1 MIRIAQP
8 MFGRHEEEAA
18 LAVLRSGALVQGEE
32 VARFEQAFASH
43 VGAAHAVAV
52 SSGTAALIVAL
63 RAQGIGPGDEVI
75 VPTFTFA
82 ATASAVLHVGA
93 KPVLVDITPD
103 AYAIDPARIEA
114 AVTEKT
120 RAIIPVHLYGHP
132 CDMTAIRAIAERHG
146 LVVIEDACQA
156 LGAAWEGERIGSSGT
171 ACFSFYATK
180 AITTA
185 GEGGMITTD
194 DDLVARRARLLR
206 SQGEAQRYV
215 TQALGWNYRMTE
227 LAAAVGLAQLPKASA
242 WIEQRRANA
251 AWLNEHLA
259 VGVLPVERLGAH
271 HVYQQ
276 YTIRVAA
283 ARRDQLVAALRDHE
297 IEAVVYYPL
306 CIHEQPLYRDLG
318 YGSEVYP
325 VAEAAAREV
334 LSLPVHPAL
343 SPADLQRVADAVNR
357 ILTPAGAAHG

>member
-8 MFGRHEEEAA
+8 LFGPEEEEAA

-32 VARFEQAFASH
+32 VARFEQAFARY

-63 RAQGIGPGDEVI
+63 RAHGVGPGDEVI

-93 KPVLVDITPD
+93 KPALADITR
-103 AYAIDPARIEA
+103 ATYCIDPASIES
-114 AVTEKT
+114 AVTDHT
-120 RAIIPVHLYGHP
+120 RAIMSVHLYGHP
-132 CDMTAIRAIAERHG
+132 CDMTPIRAIAERHG
-146 LVVIEDACQA
+146 LIVIDDACQA
-156 LGAAWEGERIGSSGT
+156 LGATWEGERIGSNGT

-180 AITTA
+180 AVTTA

-194 DDLVARRARLLR
+194 DELVAQRARLLR

-215 TQALGWNYRMTE
+215 TEALGWNYRMTE
-227 LAAAVGLAQLPKASA
+227 LAAAVGLAQLAKADS
-242 WIEQRRANA
+242 WVEQRRANA
-251 AWLNEHLA
+251 AWLSEHLEID
-259 VGVLPVERLGAH
+259 GLPVERPGARH
-271 HVYQQ
+271 AYQQ
-276 YTIRVAA
+276 YTVRVDA
-283 ARRDQLVAALRDHE
+283 ARRDALVAALRDHE

-306 CIHEQPLYRDLG
+306 CIHEQPYYRDLG
-318 YGSEVYP
+318 YGSDTYP

-343 SPADLQRVADAVNR
+343 SPGDLRRIADAVNR